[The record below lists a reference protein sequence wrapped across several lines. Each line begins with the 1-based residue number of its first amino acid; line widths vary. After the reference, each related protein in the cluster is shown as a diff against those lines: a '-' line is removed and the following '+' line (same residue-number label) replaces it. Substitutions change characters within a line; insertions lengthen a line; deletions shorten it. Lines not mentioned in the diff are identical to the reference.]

1 MGGAC
6 TQPDAPKAAF
16 AVLTLSVLTN
26 VLYISYFTDKVCNSF
41 HSTQNEQYEIIF
53 LCSGWKQVVQEG
65 RLVEA
70 HGYLVCSCSG

>member
-53 LCSGWKQVVQEG
+53 FVF
-65 RLVEA
+65 RLET
-70 HGYLVCSCSG
+70 SFTRRSFS